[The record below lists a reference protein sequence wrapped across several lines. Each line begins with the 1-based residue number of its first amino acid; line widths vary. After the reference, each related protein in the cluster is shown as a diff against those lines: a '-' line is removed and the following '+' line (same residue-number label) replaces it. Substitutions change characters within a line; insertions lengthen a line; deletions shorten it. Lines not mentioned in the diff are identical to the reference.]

1 MNDSRPESQE
11 IYNPKIVNKPEYRE
25 QLEDRY
31 RNQEQT
37 NFFWICS
44 LTGILL
50 ISSISQFAILDYA
63 LEIIFYLD
71 SYEQVFNIPIK
82 TLISLLVTGFL
93 PIASI
98 IDASK
103 ILLERLKISVF
114 GIIVIPWI
122 WVLFLADI
130 YLTFTALFN
139 VSQAVDKNSFIPV
152 TAFVIAAV
160 LSTSS
165 LWISQ
170 AIVRNF
176 YKWKKARI
184 DIKTVSLYGIDP
196 QPLYKDAEQIKLSE
210 EKEAAKQEAEEAR
223 QKLNKEKARYED
235 QLKYQKAEHTQ
246 KVQKLEGRLES
257 YKEYSDSVS
266 KLKTKFNKVKKT
278 IVDFANQSKSFL
290 SSFEK
295 ISTLDE
301 SVKELSFPSPPKV
314 DISSDTQDNVIE
326 KPTYY
331 WVWENSDKSELP
343 SKLSPVGHVIL
354 QAIQEQK
361 LPRPRV
367 RQYSPIEGL
376 SKCLVLDFDDY
387 GVVVY
392 CRDEELKE
400 EGSQWTTEDD
410 INFKSKLNDQQSS
423 MGIHTLVFSSQEIM
437 SHPSKISEQIK
448 NAIDSRIYHGF

>member
-1 MNDSRPESQE
+1 MNDSSPETQDFFDQ
-11 IYNPKIVNKPEYRE
+11 KIVNKPEYRE

-31 RNQEQT
+31 RNQEQKS
-37 NFFWICS
+37 FFWIC
-44 LTGILL
+44 LLAGILL
-50 ISSISQFAILDYA
+50 ISSIAQFAILGYA
-63 LEIIFYLD
+63 LEILFELD
-71 SYEQVFNIPIK
+71 SYKQVLNIPIK
-82 TLISLLVTGFL
+82 TLISLLVTAFL

-98 IDASK
+98 IDASN
-103 ILLERLKISVF
+103 ILPERLKISFF
-114 GIIVIPWI
+114 GIIEIPWI

-130 YLTFTALFN
+130 YLTSIAIFY
-139 VSQAVDKNSFIPV
+139 VSEPVYNNSFITF

-160 LSTSS
+160 FSTSCLFVS
-165 LWISQ
+165 R

-176 YKWKKARI
+176 SKWQKAII
-184 DIKTVSLYGIDP
+184 DIKTVNLYGIDP
-196 QPLYKDAEQIKLSE
+196 KPLYKDAEQIKLSE

-223 QKLNKEKARYED
+223 QKLNKEKARYEE
-235 QLKYQKAEHTQ
+235 QLKSQKAEHTQ

-266 KLKTKFNKVKKT
+266 KLKTKFNRVKKT
-278 IVDFANQSKSFL
+278 IVDLANQSKSFL

-314 DISSDTQDNVIE
+314 DISSDPQDNVIE

-367 RQYSPIEGL
+367 REYSPIEGL
-376 SKCLVLDFDDY
+376 AKCLVLDFDDY

-423 MGIHTLVFSSQEIM
+423 MGIYTLVFSSQEIM
-437 SHPSKISEQIK
+437 SHASKISEQIK
-448 NAIDSRIYHGF
+448 NAIDSRIDNGF

>member
-1 MNDSRPESQE
+1 MNDSSPETQE
-11 IYNPKIVNKPEYRE
+11 IFDQKIVNKPEYRE

-37 NFFWICS
+37 NFFWIC
-44 LTGILL
+44 LLAGILL
-50 ISSISQFAILDYA
+50 ISSIAQFAILDYA
-63 LEIIFYLD
+63 LEIIFDLD
-71 SYEQVFNIPIK
+71 SYEQIFNIPIK
-82 TLISLLVTGFL
+82 TLISLLVTAFL

-103 ILLERLKISVF
+103 ILPERLKFSF
-114 GIIVIPWI
+114 GIIVIHWI

-130 YLTFTALFN
+130 YLTFTALVNF
-139 VSQAVDKNSFIPV
+139 SQAVDKNSFIPV
-152 TAFVIAAV
+152 TAFVIAVV
-160 LSTSS
+160 LSSSS
-165 LWISQ
+165 LFITR
-170 AIVRNF
+170 AIVRAF
-176 YKWKKARI
+176 YKWEKARS
-184 DIKTVSLYGIDP
+184 DLKTVNIYGIDP
-196 QPLYKDAEQIKLSE
+196 QPLYKDVEQIKLSE
-210 EKEAAKQEAEEAR
+210 EKEAAKQEAKEAR
-223 QKLNKEKARYED
+223 QKLNKEKAKYED
-235 QLKYQKAEHTQ
+235 KLKFKKAEHTQ

-266 KLKTKFNKVKKT
+266 ELKKKFNRVKKP

-295 ISTLDE
+295 LSTLDE

-343 SKLSPVGHVIL
+343 STLSPVGHVIL

-361 LPRPRV
+361 LRRPRV
-367 RQYSPIEGL
+367 REYSPREGL

-400 EGSQWTTEDD
+400 EGSQWTTEDNL
-410 INFKSKLNDQQSS
+410 NFKSKLNDQQSS

-437 SHPSKISEQIK
+437 SHASKVSEQIK
-448 NAIDSRIYHGF
+448 YAIDSRIYNEF